1 MFNIFKKKKKDELKS
16 LFEKGFG
23 MSYDEALN
31 IFGNME
37 NMSDEEVI
45 ERLRKSKTRS
55 GTFMGKEYT
64 YSDVDVDNRHK
75 EFGIADD
82 TEKAIISEEKAKIFN
97 NLTTEDESVQKMKSL
112 MDKLCQKGRFS
123 SLKDDLLK
131 YTRDVQSCINE
142 IQKLTD
148 TLNDKVNDYISNN
161 NIH

>member
-1 MFNIFKKKKKDELKS
+1 MFNIFKKKKNKIKER
-16 LFEKGFG
+16 FEQDFG
-23 MSYDEALN
+23 MPYEEALN
-31 IFGNME
+31 IFGNMG
-37 NMSDEEVI
+37 NMSEEEI
-45 ERLRKSKTRS
+45 LERLRKCKTRS

-64 YSDVDVDNRHK
+64 YSDSDVDIRYK
-75 EFGIADD
+75 TFGLADD
-82 TEKAIISEEKAKIFN
+82 SEQKIISEEKAKIFN

-112 MDKLCQKGRFS
+112 MDKLCQKERFG

-148 TLNDKVNDYISNN
+148 TLNDKVNDYINNN